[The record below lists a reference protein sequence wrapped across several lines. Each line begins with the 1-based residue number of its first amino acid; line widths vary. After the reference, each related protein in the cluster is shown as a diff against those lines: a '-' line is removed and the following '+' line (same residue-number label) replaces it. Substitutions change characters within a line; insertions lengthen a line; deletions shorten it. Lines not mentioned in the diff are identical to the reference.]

1 MDSAVT
7 SIAAASLPMNELVIN
22 LDEKFENLPKA
33 PIVEAVID
41 IKAMP
46 VERPEEQALRSFVE
60 GEFADYKFLNSQREF
75 QYRAEFSANTLPNQ
89 VTRDLGWKGLQFQSK
104 DQKYIAQFNRD
115 GFALGRLQPYES
127 WEKLSRE
134 AKRLWSGYARFL
146 KPQQIDRVGLRYINR
161 IQLPF
166 GEVNFEEY
174 LRVSPSTPPELD
186 FPISGFMHQDS
197 VVVPNNPYAINII
210 KTIQPPNLMAGI
222 GLGLI
227 LDIDVTTTQFFENDD
242 VKLEAH
248 LSKMRWL
255 KNKVFFGSV
264 KPRSLEMFR

>member
-1 MDSAVT
+1 
-7 SIAAASLPMNELVIN
+7 MNEFVID
-22 LDEKFENLPKA
+22 LEEQFENLPKA

-41 IKAMP
+41 IRAMP
-46 VERPEEQALRSFVE
+46 ADRPREEALRNFVE
-60 GEFADYKFLNSQREF
+60 SEFADYKFLNSQREF
-75 QYRAEFSANTLPNQ
+75 QFRAQFSSNALPNQ
-89 VTRDLGWKGLQFQSK
+89 VTKDLGWKGLRFQS
-104 DQKYIAQFNRD
+104 DDRKYIAQFNRD
-115 GFALGRLQPYES
+115 GFVLSRLEPYET

-134 AKRLWSGYARFL
+134 AKRLWSSYIEFL
-146 KPQQIDRVGLRYINR
+146 KPLQIDRVGLRYVNR

-174 LRVSPSTPPELD
+174 LQVSPSTPPELD

-210 KTIQPPNLMAGI
+210 KTIQPPNLTTGT

-227 LDIDVTTTQFFENDD
+227 LDIDVGTTQFLEMDD
-242 VKLEAH
+242 IKLGVH

-255 KNKVFFGSV
+255 KNKVFFGSI
-264 KPRSLEMFR
+264 KRRSLEMFR